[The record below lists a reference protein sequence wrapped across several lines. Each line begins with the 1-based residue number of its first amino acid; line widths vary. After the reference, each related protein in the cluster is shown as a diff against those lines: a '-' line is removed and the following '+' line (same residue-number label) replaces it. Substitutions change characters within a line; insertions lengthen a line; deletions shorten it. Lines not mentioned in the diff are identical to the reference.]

1 MQAPRGSPIMRAP
14 GARHTAAGEASLA
27 SMTTSMFGPQ
37 RDSRKRSTSG
47 PAFVPFG
54 GDRGRWTATASARFY
69 SLNVAATIRLG
80 HEGHVRRNLKWT
92 PTALHRLCYQQ

>member
-1 MQAPRGSPIMRAP
+1 
-14 GARHTAAGEASLA
+14 
-27 SMTTSMFGPQ
+27 
-37 RDSRKRSTSG
+37 
-47 PAFVPFG
+47 VPFG